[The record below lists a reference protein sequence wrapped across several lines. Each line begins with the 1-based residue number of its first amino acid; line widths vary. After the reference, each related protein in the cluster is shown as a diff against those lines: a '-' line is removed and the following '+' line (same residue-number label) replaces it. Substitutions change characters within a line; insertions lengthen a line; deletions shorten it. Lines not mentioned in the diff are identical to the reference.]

1 MPVVFLL
8 SSLFDTKKIRMVT
21 FTVETAGRVL
31 SLKEMFLSNDSQYD
45 VTGIVETPAKPYAS
59 KVSVYN
65 LSGQLVRSGVSRGNA
80 LEGLAPGLYIVDGR
94 KVLVR

>member
-1 MPVVFLL
+1 
-8 SSLFDTKKIRMVT
+8 
-21 FTVETAGRVL
+21 
-31 SLKEMFLSNDSQYD
+31 

-65 LSGQLVRSGVSRGNA
+65 LSGQQVRSGVSQSNA